1 MKPLRRRDLLLL
13 LIAGLL
19 LVVWFLLLGP
29 AFLGGPATYVLVSG
43 ESMEPTLHG
52 GDLAVLRQQDDYGA
66 GDIVAFRVPQGEPG
80 AGAIVIHRVV
90 GGSPEGGFLMQ
101 GDNKDAPDRW
111 SPTEDDILGKKWFSV
126 PGGGRFLAYLQSP
139 LLLAALASG
148 VAVFLVLIGG
158 EEKKRPRRPS
168 PAKRPDH

>member
-1 MKPLRRRDLLLL
+1 MKPPRRRDLLLL
-13 LIAGLL
+13 TIAGLL

-66 GDIVAFRVPQGEPG
+66 GDIVAFRVPKGEPG

-139 LLLAALASG
+139 LLLAALAAST
-148 VAVFLVLIGG
+148 VVFLVLSGP
-158 EEKKRPRRPS
+158 EKKPGQAS
-168 PAKRPDH
+168 AKDTENA